1 MLNPVSIIKKIGDAA
16 QAMSIYEKVMKVDKK
31 GVVGRPDVQELI
43 DEAKALPGDLDV
55 INKRCIRMFSLY
67 EGLVEEID
75 AILRKGK

>member
-43 DEAKALPGDLDV
+43 DEAKALPGDLDA